1 MLLSN
6 EEYKKKNV
14 YWTLDFVL
22 SAHYYIYQCAAKQV
36 EILAANKDT
45 CDDIEL
51 PTMYD
56 LIDDALAIGPDEEGE
71 CYNCWGVTDNYNAD
85 SSFGCMIIEKDGKTI
100 LEDIDAIDGISNVY
114 AI

>member
-45 CDDIEL
+45 CDDTEL

-56 LIDDALAIGPDEEGE
+56 LIDDALAIGPDEDGL
-71 CYNCWGVTDNYNAD
+71 CYNCWAITDRYD
-85 SSFGCMIIEKDGKTI
+85 SDYPFVCMIIEKDSKTI
-100 LEDIDAIDGISNVY
+100 LTGIDEIDGVPSDLD
-114 AI
+114 

>member
-6 EEYKKKNV
+6 EKYAKENV

-22 SAHYYIYQCAAKQV
+22 SANYYIYQCAAKQV

-45 CDDIEL
+45 CNDTEL

-56 LIDDALAIGPDEEGE
+56 LIDDALAIGADEDGE
-71 CYNCWGVTDNYNAD
+71 CYSCWGVTDNYNTDFA
-85 SSFGCMIIEKDGKTI
+85 FGCMIIKEDGKII
-100 LEDIDAIDGISNVY
+100 LTGIDEIDGVPNDLD
-114 AI
+114 

>member
-6 EEYKKKNV
+6 EKYAKENV

-36 EILAANKDT
+36 DILAANKDT
-45 CDDIEL
+45 CNDTEL

-56 LIDDALAIGPDEEGE
+56 LIDDALATGADEEGE
-71 CYNCWGVTDNYNAD
+71 CYNYWGVTDNYDTDFA
-85 SSFGCMIIEKDGKTI
+85 FGCIIAEEGGKTI
-100 LEDIDAIDGISNVY
+100 LKSIDWIDGVSDRL
-114 AI
+114 

>member
-22 SAHYYIYQCAAKQV
+22 SAAKQV

-45 CDDIEL
+45 CDDTGL

-56 LIDDALAIGPDEEGE
+56 LIDDAIAIGADDDGE
-71 CYNCWGVTDNYNAD
+71 CYNFPLITDNCLAD
-85 SSFGCMIIEKDGKTI
+85 VPFGCMIAEEDGKTI
-100 LEDIDAIDGISNVY
+100 LEGIDRIDGVPSR
-114 AI
+114 

>member
-6 EEYKKKNV
+6 EKYKKKNV

-45 CDDIEL
+45 CDDTEL

-56 LIDDALAIGPDEEGE
+56 LIDDALAIGPDEDGE
-71 CYNCWGVTDNYNAD
+71 CYNSWNVTDNYLSNYF
-85 SSFGCMIIEKDGKTI
+85 FGCNMVEEDGKTI
-100 LEDIDAIDGISNVY
+100 LMGIDDIDGISSVS

>member
-22 SAHYYIYQCAAKQV
+22 SAAYYIYQCAAKQV
-36 EILAANKDT
+36 DILAANKDT
-45 CDDIEL
+45 CDDTEL

-56 LIDDALAIGPDEEGE
+56 LIDDALATGVDDEGE
-71 CYNCWGVTDNYNAD
+71 CYNLCAVTDNYNANFA
-85 SSFGCMIIEKDGKTI
+85 FGCMIIEKDGKTI
-100 LEDIDAIDGISNVY
+100 LTGIDEIDGVPNGLD
-114 AI
+114 

>member
-22 SAHYYIYQCAAKQV
+22 SANYYIYQCAAKQV
-36 EILAANKDT
+36 EILAANSDT
-45 CDDIEL
+45 CNDTEL

-56 LIDDALAIGPDEEGE
+56 LIDDALAIGVDDEGE
-71 CYNCWGVTDNYNAD
+71 CYNLPWITDNYLAD
-85 SSFGCMIIEKDGKTI
+85 IPFGCMIVEEDGKTI
-100 LEDIDAIDGISNVY
+100 LEGIDGVDGVPNDLD
-114 AI
+114 

>member
-22 SAHYYIYQCAAKQV
+22 SANYYIYQCAAKQV

-45 CDDIEL
+45 CNDTEL
-51 PTMYD
+51 PTMYN
-56 LIDDALAIGPDEEGE
+56 LIDDALAIGPDEDGE
-71 CYNCWGVTDNYNAD
+71 YYNFWNVTDNYLANYP
-85 SSFGCMIIEKDGKTI
+85 FGCMIVEEGGKTI
-100 LEDIDAIDGISNVY
+100 LEDIYGADGVPGR
-114 AI
+114 

>member
-6 EEYKKKNV
+6 EEYKKKSV

-22 SAHYYIYQCAAKQV
+22 SAAYYIYQCAAKQV

-45 CDDIEL
+45 CNDTEL

-56 LIDDALAIGPDEEGE
+56 LIDDALATGADEEGE
-71 CYNCWGVTDNYNAD
+71 CYNLPLITDNYLAD
-85 SSFGCMIIEKDGKTI
+85 VPFGCVIVEKDGKII
-100 LEDIDAIDGISNVY
+100 LSGIDATDGLQ
-114 AI
+114 

>member
-22 SAHYYIYQCAAKQV
+22 SANYYIYQCAAKQV

-45 CDDIEL
+45 CNDTEL

-56 LIDDALAIGPDEEGE
+56 LIDDALAIGVDDEGE
-71 CYNCWGVTDNYNAD
+71 CYNLWAVTDNYLANYP
-85 SSFGCMIIEKDGKTI
+85 FGCKMIEEDGKTI
-100 LEDIDAIDGISNVY
+100 LTGIDEIDGVPNDLD
-114 AI
+114 

>member
-22 SAHYYIYQCAAKQV
+22 SAAYYIYQCAAKQV
-36 EILAANKDT
+36 DILASNKDT
-45 CDDIEL
+45 CDDTEL

-56 LIDDALAIGPDEEGE
+56 LIDDALAIGVDDEGE
-71 CYNCWGVTDNYNAD
+71 CYNYFGVTDNYLAD
-85 SSFGCMIIEKDGKTI
+85 VPFGCIIIEKDGKTI
-100 LEDIDAIDGISNVY
+100 LTGIDEIDGVPNDLD
-114 AI
+114 

>member
-22 SAHYYIYQCAAKQV
+22 SAGYYIYMCAAKQV
-36 EILAANKDT
+36 DILAANEDT
-45 CDDIEL
+45 CDDTEL

-56 LIDDALAIGPDEEGE
+56 LIDGALATGADDEGE
-71 CYNCWGVTDNYNAD
+71 CYNFPCITDNYLAD
-85 SSFGCMIIEKDGKTI
+85 VPFGCIIVEEDGKTI
-100 LEDIDAIDGISNVY
+100 LKGIDWIDGVSGR
-114 AI
+114 

>member
-22 SAHYYIYQCAAKQV
+22 SANYYIYQCAAKQV

-45 CDDIEL
+45 CNDTEL

-56 LIDDALAIGPDEEGE
+56 LIDDALATGADDEGE
-71 CYNCWGVTDNYNAD
+71 CYNLCAVTDNYNANFA
-85 SSFGCMIIEKDGKTI
+85 FGCMIIEKDGKTI
-100 LEDIDAIDGISNVY
+100 LTGIDEIDGVPNGLD
-114 AI
+114 

>member
-14 YWTLDFVL
+14 YWTLDFGL
-22 SAHYYIYQCAAKQV
+22 SAAYYIYQCAAKQV

-45 CDDIEL
+45 CNDTEL

-56 LIDDALAIGPDEEGE
+56 LIDDALAIGPDDDGE
-71 CYNCWGVTDNYNAD
+71 CYSCWGVTDNYNTDFA
-85 SSFGCMIIEKDGKTI
+85 FGCIIIEEDDKTI
-100 LEDIDAIDGISNVY
+100 LEGIDGIYGVPNDLD
-114 AI
+114 

>member
-6 EEYKKKNV
+6 EKYAKENV

-22 SAHYYIYQCAAKQV
+22 SANYYIYQCAAKQV

-45 CDDIEL
+45 CNDTEL

-56 LIDDALAIGPDEEGE
+56 LIDDALATGADEEGE
-71 CYNCWGVTDNYNAD
+71 CYNLPCITDNYLAD
-85 SSFGCMIIEKDGKTI
+85 VPFGCIMVEEGGKTI
-100 LEDIDAIDGISNVY
+100 LGGIDWIDGVSERL
-114 AI
+114 

>member
-22 SAHYYIYQCAAKQV
+22 SAHYYIYQCAVKQV
-36 EILAANKDT
+36 EIPAANKDT
-45 CDDIEL
+45 CNDTEL
-51 PTMYD
+51 PTIYD
-56 LIDDALAIGPDEEGE
+56 LIDDALAIGSDEDGE
-71 CYNCWGVTDNYNAD
+71 CYNSWNVTDNYLANYP
-85 SSFGCMIIEKDGKTI
+85 FGCNMVEEDGKTI
-100 LEDIDAIDGISNVY
+100 LMCIDYIDGISNVS